1 MANIILTN
9 ISTLRTENKF
19 SNYSAGD
26 MGIIKGRYTN
36 EAPVK
41 ISSNN
46 AKECIKQMEENV
58 KQGECYEFWYHPPK
72 TENGFAHAVEK
83 YLLRTIYEK
92 NPDTRCTIVAITTKE
107 AEEAFTAFRRT
118 IRRYCKRNGI
128 LHPGIEKV
136 TFEGRN
142 FSAVIADI
150 IRLTNKSDKI
160 FLDTTGGF
168 RDMVYLLM
176 AVVRILEY
184 EGIRLEK
191 AVYSIFN
198 RQNPKENRIIDI
210 TDTYNMFDL
219 INAANSFTSFGNSD
233 ELARFFSDCSSSEIQ
248 RVTDVMNRFSDEVA
262 LCRTSRLSGLL
273 CELNE
278 MLTGI
283 QDISTDNENEIL
295 FKSIISDIIRD
306 KFGIREGKIDYL
318 DIIRW
323 CLDNRMIQQAV
334 TIYVEKMP
342 EFIFKIGLLCYKSEL
357 LDTRKF
363 DKRFGEYYN
372 MLYNGFLQ
380 QTSGIPLFPYPVAN
394 LLFRLRKRKPEVF
407 REICTVRSINDLSIK
422 DQLSEDERRGVLNLI
437 RIKNALFSAPNV
449 RRSAK
454 ETEEK
459 KQNTKL
465 KNFSGSDIF
474 ESPATT
480 AESFVNGLLKNK
492 THTKLVQGEFTAY
505 VPKVRSVQDINVIE
519 YLESVLAKNNG
530 MYSVKKNV
538 SNEDIKCVLRQLIY
552 VKRYVRNAL
561 NHASEESHLA
571 NEYDEYFGDIRYNV
585 SAELSVDE
593 IESVL
598 RDAMTLIR
606 KLTI

>member
-19 SNYSAGD
+19 SNYSTED

-41 ISSNN
+41 
-46 AKECIKQMEENV
+46 
-58 KQGECYEFWYHPPK
+58 
-72 TENGFAHAVEK
+72 

-92 NPDTRCTIVAITTKE
+92 NPDTGCTIIAVTTKE
-107 AEEAFTAFRRT
+107 AEEAFTKFRRT
-118 IRRYCKRNGI
+118 IRRYCQRNGI
-128 LHPGIEKV
+128 LYPDIEKV

-150 IRLTNKSDKI
+150 IKLTNKSNKI
-160 FLDTTGGF
+160 YLDTTGGF
-168 RDMVYLLM
+168 RDTVYLLM

-191 AVYSIFN
+191 AVYSVFN

-219 INAANSFTSFGNSD
+219 INAANTFTSFGNSD
-233 ELARFFSDCSSSEIQ
+233 ELARFFSDCRSSEIQ

-262 LCRTSRLSGLL
+262 LCRTSRLDGLL

-278 MLTGI
+278 MLDGI
-283 QDISTDNENEIL
+283 QNISTDNENEIL
-295 FKSIISDIIRD
+295 FKSIISGIIRD
-306 KFGIREGKIDYL
+306 KFGIKEGKTDYL

-342 EFIFKIGLLCYKSEL
+342 EFIFKSGLLCYKPGR

-380 QTSGIPLFPYPVAN
+380 QTSGIPLSPYPVAN
-394 LLFRLRKRKPEVF
+394 LLFRLKKNEPDVY
-407 REICTVRSINDLSIK
+407 RELCTVSSISDLSIK
-422 DQLSEDERRGVLNLI
+422 AQLSEDEKRGVQNLI

-449 RRSAK
+449 RRPEK

-465 KNFSGSDIF
+465 KAFAGSDIF

-480 AESFVNGLLKNK
+480 SEAFVNGLLKNK
-492 THTKLVQGEFTAY
+492 AYMKLVQGEFTAY
-505 VPKVRSVQDINVIE
+505 VPKVRSVQDIDVIE
-519 YLESVLAKNNG
+519 YLESVLTENDG
-530 MYSVKKNV
+530 MYSVKNHV
-538 SNEDIKCVLRQLIY
+538 SNEDIKCILRQLVY

-571 NEYDEYFGDIRYNV
+571 DEYDEYFGDIGYNV
-585 SAELSVDE
+585 SAELSVNE

-598 RDAMTLIR
+598 RDAITLIR
-606 KLTI
+606 KLTVYEN